1 MTALGTD
8 TSIGA
13 LLREWRQRM
22 MLTQGE
28 LAQRADTSARHLSF
42 VETGRS
48 RPSRELV
55 LRLADQLE
63 IPLRQ
68 RNTLLVSAGYSP
80 SFQET
85 PLEAPRLQIV
95 REAMDRILGAHAP
108 YPALAVDAD
117 ENIAAMN
124 IGTELLLSEVSPQLL
139 VPPCN
144 VMRIC
149 LHPEGLVRQVVNQ
162 EEWRRHLVGRLYR
175 QAIYSGRESL
185 KQLYDEVST
194 YWPDTAL
201 GSGSGHDL
209 SDTIVA
215 SIHVRGLG
223 TELKLFSTIATFGCA
238 TDITVAELSLETMH
252 PADRQTADAFEAAAK
267 ERLKQNGTSGIES
280 LQPLITSPRR
290 PTDPR

>member
-1 MTALGTD
+1 MTVLGTD

-28 LAQRADTSARHLSF
+28 LAQRANTSARHLSF

-85 PLEAPRLQIV
+85 PLEAPRLKIV

-108 YPALAVDAD
+108 YPALAVDPD
-117 ENIAAMN
+117 ENIAALN

-149 LHPEGLVRQVVNQ
+149 LHPEGLVRQVVNH
-162 EEWRRHLVGRLYR
+162 EEWRTHLIGRLYR
-175 QAIYSGRESL
+175 QAVYSGRESL
-185 KQLYDEVST
+185 RRLYDEVSA
-194 YWPDTAL
+194 YWPDT
-201 GSGSGHDL
+201 SPVSGHDL

-215 SIHVRGLG
+215 SIRVRGLG
-223 TELKLFSTIATFGCA
+223 TELTLFSTIATFGCA

-252 PADRQTADAFEAAAK
+252 PADQRTADAFGAAAK
-267 ERLKQNGTSGIES
+267 ERLEQNGTSGIAS
-280 LQPLITSPRR
+280 LQPLITPPRR
-290 PTDPR
+290 PADPR

>member
-1 MTALGTD
+1 
-8 TSIGA
+8 
-13 LLREWRQRM
+13 
-22 MLTQGE
+22 
-28 LAQRADTSARHLSF
+28 
-42 VETGRS
+42 
-48 RPSRELV
+48 
-55 LRLADQLE
+55 
-63 IPLRQ
+63 
-68 RNTLLVSAGYSP
+68 
-80 SFQET
+80 
-85 PLEAPRLQIV
+85 
-95 REAMDRILGAHAP
+95 MDRILGAHAP

-149 LHPEGLVRQVVNQ
+149 LHPEGLVRQVLNQ

-238 TDITVAELSLETMH
+238 T
-252 PADRQTADAFEAAAK
+252 
-267 ERLKQNGTSGIES
+267 
-280 LQPLITSPRR
+280 TSPWQNSPWKRCIRPTGRR
-290 PTDPR
+290 PTLSRQPRRNGSNRTARPESNPSSRSSLRQEGQQIRVEPVRMSGEQPVRRTLVTNECASGYQRGGRLAAQTEGAPASAVP